1 MRASVAALT
10 IVGVGFFGAQ
20 AASGQDHP
28 VATPAQAQ
36 PPAEPTAEAIVE
48 RHIELTGGREAWES
62 LQSLRGLGSIVIRG
76 ANVGG
81 QLAMFQTRDGF
92 RMSVDAGGPG
102 AQVTIRRG
110 EDAWSVRP
118 DGTVQKISGGALQK
132 LLRDRTFNPLVDA
145 ASMFTSMAMAGVEDV
160 NGSPA
165 WKIACIPS
173 DGSGAVEH
181 RFFDVASG
189 LQVKVIEQGAGAS
202 AALPTEMYMSDYREI
217 GGVKVAFATSIGVGR
232 SSVTITI
239 EAMQANVDIPSCL
252 FEPPPGPVIVEKK
265 KQESPAETLGAFMK
279 VDIAA
284 MSKGE
289 AIHWLGRLDAAKRSV
304 DPADPDAES
313 LTNAISECHRLCVEK
328 IRGAAP
334 PR

>member
-28 VATPAQAQ
+28 AATPAQAQ
-36 PPAEPTAEAIVE
+36 PQAEPTAEAIVE

-62 LQSLRGLGSIVIRG
+62 LQSIRGLGSIVIRG

-110 EDAWSVRP
+110 QDAWSVRP

-132 LLRDRTFNPLVDA
+132 LLRDRKFNPLVDA

-165 WKIACIPS
+165 WKITCISS
-173 DGSGAVEH
+173 DESGAVSH

-189 LQVKVIEQGAGAS
+189 LQVKVIEQEAGA
-202 AALPTEMYMSDYREI
+202 AAAFPTEMYMSDYRDI
-217 GGVKVAFATSIGVGR
+217 GGVKVAFATAIGVGR
-232 SSVTITI
+232 SGVTITI

-252 FEPPPGPVIVEKK
+252 FEPPSGPVIVEKK

-284 MSKGE
+284 LSKGE

-304 DPADPDAES
+304 DPAAPDAES
-313 LTNAISECHRLCVEK
+313 LTNAISECHRLCAEK